1 MARDENEIREIIGNV
16 SVELAE
22 LAKEIDD
29 KFLLHLISMVMI
41 AANKQAMIE
50 IDKADTDQL
59 SILH

>member
-50 IDKADTDQL
+50 IDNADTDQL